1 MSNSIIMKSTLYG
14 VSVGPGDPGLLTVN
28 AVETIRSCG
37 TVCYPVKKP
46 GEKSVALE
54 IVAGAVSLEG
64 KDIVELVFSMDPD
77 DSVRRASE
85 KVALDKLCG
94 ILESGK
100 NVAMVVLGDIGVY
113 STYMYI
119 NDAVKARGSPT
130 KIIAG
135 IPSFVYGASKAGM
148 PLMLGNESFCVI
160 PMAKD
165 SSDRLDRALKEMD
178 NIVVMKAFKSMD
190 RIAELMEANGVP
202 LDRATVI
209 SNLGME
215 GEYIGPMKAGREYGY
230 FTTVIIKRCTRI

>member
-1 MSNSIIMKSTLYG
+1 MKGTLYG
-14 VSVGPGDPGLLTVN
+14 VSVGPGDPCLMTLN
-28 AVETIRSCG
+28 AIQILKQSDTI
-37 TVCYPVKKP
+37 CYPSRKP
-46 GEKSVALE
+46 GEESTALN
-54 IVAGAVSLEG
+54 IARGAVSLEG
-64 KDIVELVFSMDPD
+64 KEIVELVFSMDPE

-94 ILESGK
+94 VLESGK
-100 NVAMVVLGDIGVY
+100 DVAMVVLGDIGVY

-119 NDAVKARGSPT
+119 DAAVRERGFDS

-135 IPSFVYGASKAGM
+135 IPSFVYGASRARI
-148 PLMLGNESFCVI
+148 PLMLGNESLCVI

-165 SSDRLDRALKEMD
+165 SSDRLDDALKHQD

-190 RIAELMEANGVP
+190 KIVGLMESNNVP

-215 GEYIGPMKAGREYGY
+215 GEYIGPLDKGREYGY
-230 FTTVIIKRCTRI
+230 FTTVMIKRCSRI

>member
-1 MSNSIIMKSTLYG
+1 MSSTLYG
-14 VSVGPGDPGLLTVN
+14 VSVGPGDPGMLTVS
-28 AVETIRSCG
+28 AVEAIRSCQ
-37 TVCYPVKKP
+37 TICYPVKKP
-46 GEKSVALE
+46 GEVSTALE
-54 IVAGAVSLEG
+54 IARSAVSLDG
-64 KDIVELVFSMDPD
+64 KEIVELVFSMDPD

-94 ILESGK
+94 VLASGK
-100 NVAMVVLGDIGVY
+100 DVAMVVLGDIGVY

-119 NDAVKARGSPT
+119 DAAVRERGFQT
-130 KIIAG
+130 RIVAG

-165 SSDRLDRALKEMD
+165 SSDRLDNALRTMD

-190 RIAELMEANGVP
+190 RIADLMESNGVP
-202 LDRATVI
+202 LEKATVI

-215 GEYIGPMKAGREYGY
+215 GEYIGPMVRGREYGY

>member
-1 MSNSIIMKSTLYG
+1 M
-14 VSVGPGDPGLLTVN
+14 LTVS
-28 AVETIRSCG
+28 AVEAIRSCQ
-37 TVCYPVKKP
+37 TICYPVKKP
-46 GEKSVALE
+46 GEVSTALE
-54 IVAGAVSLEG
+54 IARSAVSLDG
-64 KDIVELVFSMDPD
+64 KEIVELVFSMDPD

-94 ILESGK
+94 VLASGK
-100 NVAMVVLGDIGVY
+100 DVAMVVLGDIGVY

-119 NDAVKARGSPT
+119 DAAVRERGFQT
-130 KIIAG
+130 RIVAG

-165 SSDRLDRALKEMD
+165 SSDRLDNALRTMD

-190 RIAELMEANGVP
+190 RIAELMESNGIP
-202 LDRATVI
+202 LEKATVI

-215 GEYIGPMKAGREYGY
+215 GEYIGPIVRGREYGY

>member
-1 MSNSIIMKSTLYG
+1 MSSTLYG
-14 VSVGPGDPGLLTVN
+14 VSVGPGDPGMLTVS
-28 AVETIRSCG
+28 AVEAIRSCQ
-37 TVCYPVKKP
+37 TICYPVKKP
-46 GEKSVALE
+46 GEVSTALE
-54 IVAGAVSLEG
+54 IARSAVSLDG
-64 KDIVELVFSMDPD
+64 KEIVELVFSMDPD

-94 ILESGK
+94 VLASGK
-100 NVAMVVLGDIGVY
+100 DVAMVVLGDIGVY

-119 NDAVKARGSPT
+119 DAAVRERGFQT
-130 KIIAG
+130 RIVAG
-135 IPSFVYGASKAGM
+135 IPSFVYGASKAAM

-165 SSDRLDRALKEMD
+165 SSDRLDNALKTMD

-190 RIAELMEANGVP
+190 RIADLMESNGIP
-202 LDRATVI
+202 LEKATVI

-215 GEYIGPMKAGREYGY
+215 GEYIGPIVRGREYGY

>member
-1 MSNSIIMKSTLYG
+1 M
-14 VSVGPGDPGLLTVN
+14 LTVS
-28 AVETIRSCG
+28 AVEAIRSCQ
-37 TVCYPVKKP
+37 TICYPVKKP
-46 GEKSVALE
+46 GEVSTALE
-54 IVAGAVSLEG
+54 IARSAVSLDG
-64 KDIVELVFSMDPD
+64 KEIVELVFSMDPD

-94 ILESGK
+94 VLASGK
-100 NVAMVVLGDIGVY
+100 DVAMVVLGDIGVY

-119 NDAVKARGSPT
+119 DAAVRERGFQT
-130 KIIAG
+130 RIVAG

-165 SSDRLDRALKEMD
+165 SSDRLDNALKTMD

-190 RIAELMEANGVP
+190 RIADLMESNGIP
-202 LDRATVI
+202 LEKATVI

-215 GEYIGPMKAGREYGY
+215 GEYIGPIVRGRDYGY
-230 FTTVIIKRCTRI
+230 FTTVIIKRCSRI

>member
-1 MSNSIIMKSTLYG
+1 M
-14 VSVGPGDPGLLTVN
+14 LTVS
-28 AVETIRSCG
+28 AVEAIRSCQ
-37 TVCYPVKKP
+37 TICYPVKKP
-46 GEKSVALE
+46 GEVSTALE
-54 IVAGAVSLEG
+54 IARSAVSLDG
-64 KDIVELVFSMDPD
+64 KEIVELVFSMDPD

-94 ILESGK
+94 VLASGK
-100 NVAMVVLGDIGVY
+100 DVAMVVLGDIGVY

-119 NDAVKARGSPT
+119 DAAVRERGFQT
-130 KIIAG
+130 RIVAG
-135 IPSFVYGASKAGM
+135 IPSFVYGASKAAM

-165 SSDRLDRALKEMD
+165 SSDRLDNALKTMD

-190 RIAELMEANGVP
+190 RIADLMESNGIP
-202 LDRATVI
+202 LEKATVI

-215 GEYIGPMKAGREYGY
+215 GEYIGPIVRGREYGY

>member
-1 MSNSIIMKSTLYG
+1 MKSTLYG
-14 VSVGPGDPGLLTVN
+14 VSVGPGDPGMLTVN
-28 AVETIRSCG
+28 AVETLKSCD
-37 TVCYPVKKP
+37 TICYPVKKA
-46 GEKSVALE
+46 GETSTALE
-54 IVAGAVSLEG
+54 IARGAVSLEG
-64 KDIVELVFSMDPD
+64 KEIIELVFSMDPD

-94 ILESGK
+94 ILDSGK
-100 NVAMVVLGDIGVY
+100 SVAMVVLGDIGVY

-119 NDAVKARGSPT
+119 DSAVRERGFET
-130 KIIAG
+130 RVIAG
-135 IPSFVYGASKAGM
+135 IPSFVYGASKAPM
-148 PLMLGNESFCVI
+148 PLMLGNETLCVI

-165 SSDRLDRALKEMD
+165 NSDRLDAALKDQD

-190 RIAELMEANGVP
+190 RIAALMESNGVP

-215 GEYIGPMKAGREYGY
+215 GEYIGPMEKGREYGY

>member
-1 MSNSIIMKSTLYG
+1 M
-14 VSVGPGDPGLLTVN
+14 LTVS
-28 AVETIRSCG
+28 AVEAIRSCQ
-37 TVCYPVKKP
+37 TICYPVKKP
-46 GEKSVALE
+46 GEVSTALE
-54 IVAGAVSLEG
+54 IARSAVSLDG
-64 KDIVELVFSMDPD
+64 KEIVELVFSMDPD

-94 ILESGK
+94 VLASGK
-100 NVAMVVLGDIGVY
+100 DVAMVVLGDIGVY

-119 NDAVKARGSPT
+119 DAAVRERGFQT
-130 KIIAG
+130 RIVAG

-165 SSDRLDRALKEMD
+165 SSDRLDNALKTMD

-190 RIAELMEANGVP
+190 SIADLMESNGIP
-202 LDRATVI
+202 LEKATVI

-215 GEYIGPMKAGREYGY
+215 GEYIGPIVRGREYGY

>member
-1 MSNSIIMKSTLYG
+1 MVSMLYG

-28 AVETIRSCG
+28 AVEILRSCD
-37 TVCYPVKKP
+37 TICYPVRKP
-46 GEKSVALE
+46 GETSTALE
-54 IVAGAVSLEG
+54 IARGAVSLEG
-64 KDIVELVFSMDPD
+64 KEIVELVFSMDPD

-94 ILESGK
+94 ILGSGK
-100 NVAMVVLGDIGVY
+100 DVAMVVLGDIGVY

-119 NDAVKARGSPT
+119 DAAVKERGFKTS
-130 KIIAG
+130 IIAG
-135 IPSFVYGASKAGM
+135 IPSFVYGASKAGI

-165 SSDRLDRALKEMD
+165 SSERLDEALRTMD

-190 RIAELMEANGVP
+190 RIADLMESNGVP
-202 LDRATVI
+202 LEKATVI

-215 GEYIGPMKAGREYGY
+215 GEYIGPMVRGRDYGY
-230 FTTVIIKRCTRI
+230 FTTVIIKRCSRI